1 MATSDTKY
9 IIKDIINDYTDANPI
24 TKDDNVAIA
33 RTLHIYERG
42 PEDVKGLFY
51 TEDYDVVFFYGEP
64 RVRSQRQIQ
73 DVPVHFL
80 MSYPVTVVSV
90 NKHEPVL
97 NDLICRASTIQ
108 AKARTALR
116 AAVAASAQ
124 SAAGAT
130 PAYVLTVMQ
139 ETGKNE
145 WSGGINIWST
155 PYTIE
160 FTTGGP

>member
-1 MATSDTKY
+1 MATTDPRY
-9 IIKDIINDYTDANPI
+9 IIKNIVETYITANPI
-24 TKDDNVAIA
+24 TKDNDVAIA
-33 RTLHIYERG
+33 KTLHLYERG
-42 PEDVKGLFY
+42 PEDIKGLFY

-64 RVRSQRQIQ
+64 RVNPIRKVTG
-73 DVPVHFL
+73 VPVHFL

-90 NKHEPVL
+90 DKHNPVL
-97 NDLICRASTIQ
+97 GVLVCTATEIQ

-130 PAYVLTVMQ
+130 PAYELIITQ

-145 WSGGINIWST
+145 WSAGLNLWST
-155 PYTIE
+155 PYILNY
-160 FTTGGP
+160 TTGGP